1 MPCTD
6 CVLIGPLGES
16 SPDKWGRLHS
26 VPESFM
32 SLSEPADELR
42 APFDYDAAWERLFA
56 ELVGQARS
64 DEDDDED

>member
-1 MPCTD
+1 
-6 CVLIGPLGES
+6 
-16 SPDKWGRLHS
+16 
-26 VPESFM
+26 M